1 MYRINRYLDMIRGV
15 LTGLRN
21 FMYYVIIGGV
31 VVMFMELGVSNSR
44 LELELE
50 EVTVGVEC
58 RYLISKDL
66 AKGR

>member
-1 MYRINRYLDMIRGV
+1 
-15 LTGLRN
+15 
-21 FMYYVIIGGV
+21 MYYVIIGGV